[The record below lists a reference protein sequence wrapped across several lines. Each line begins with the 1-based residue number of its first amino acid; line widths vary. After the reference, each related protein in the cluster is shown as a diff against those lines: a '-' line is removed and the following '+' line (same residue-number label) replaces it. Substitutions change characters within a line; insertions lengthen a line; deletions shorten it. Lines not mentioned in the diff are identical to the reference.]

1 MALLSTATGMLGRG
15 AVGAAKGAG
24 ALFAAPDADALAAA
38 YVGGKVSS
46 AVGGIRSSVVGGVK
60 RMFGSETAPQQS
72 SGDSGSPRRS
82 QDQPLTEKTF
92 KQFEAKL
99 FSYMNSLIG
108 FSDQELQAMKDAEL
122 RNKERLAEQVQK
134 PGQPVKDKPERKG
147 FSDWMKLL
155 GLGTLAGFLGLAGLG
170 KLIEDTGKNLED
182 MDFTDVLKG
191 LGIGGSVIAA
201 IAARK
206 IVTSFAS
213 RVAAASAALKALAE
227 NAMKRI
233 KNAVRTP
240 GSPSKTKMTTYRG
253 KSVPVGT
260 VVRNK
265 AGRLVKIGPTG
276 AASFVAA
283 KDVKPS
289 DIKDLSSFKEAP
301 KAPPGSGKPGSPTK
315 AKEFTKANVAKSAK
329 ALVAKQGIKI
339 AAKSLPFG
347 LGTIL
352 GSFFAIQRL
361 AAGDYVGAGL
371 DFAAGVTAFKPG
383 LGTAASLAL
392 AATSIARDLALEYF
406 PDSDYANLDKSVTN
420 TIEEAIGDEVRA
432 LLKVGEGSKRETEDL
447 IQEQADV
454 STAAKAEGQRLGRG
468 SRQQRQQIAKDFGTD
483 ALKEA
488 RKSIQATPGRKKG
501 AVTAEELDQYF
512 YGGDDTEASSSLQQ
526 YREKLKSAETSRS
539 QSQSTVET
547 KPPTAAAP
555 TGITSDTQTVSQ
567 DAEGGVDVSSVN
579 VDAGTSQETVD
590 GGAGDMQKARSV
602 AASRSSQLA
611 SDKML
616 FARGA
621 ANPDPTY
628 MKASQLAMVS

>member
-46 AVGGIRSSVVGGVK
+46 AVGGIKSSVVGGVR

-92 KQFEAKL
+92 KQFETKL

-134 PGQPVKDKPERKG
+134 PGQPVKNKPERKG

-170 KLIEDTGKNLED
+170 KLIETVGKDLED

-201 IAARK
+201 ISTRK
-206 IVTSFAS
+206 IVTSFAA
-213 RVAAASAALKALAE
+213 RVAAASATLKKLVE

-233 KNAVRTP
+233 KNAVRLP

-260 VVRNK
+260 VVQNSR
-265 AGRLVKIGPTG
+265 GQLVKIGPTG
-276 AASFVAA
+276 AAPYVAA
-283 KDVKPS
+283 KDVKRS
-289 DIKDLSSFKEAP
+289 DIKKLSSFEDA
-301 KAPPGSGKPGSPTK
+301 KAPAGSGKPGSPTK
-315 AKEFTKANVAKSAK
+315 AKKFTMANVAKSAK

-347 LGTIL
+347 IGTIL

-406 PDSDYANLDKSVTN
+406 PDSDYASLDKSLTN

-454 STAAKAEGQRLGRG
+454 STAAREAGQRLGRG

-512 YGGDDTEASSSLQQ
+512 YGGDDTQASSSLQR
-526 YREKLKSAETSRS
+526 YREKLKNAEISQS

-555 TGITSDTQTVSQ
+555 AGITSDTQTVSQ

-579 VDAGTSQETVD
+579 IDAGTSQETVD

>member
-1 MALLSTATGMLGRG
+1 MALLSTATRMLGRG

-82 QDQPLTEKTF
+82 QEQPLTEKTF
-92 KQFEAKL
+92 KQFETKL

-134 PGQPVKDKPERKG
+134 SGQPVKNKPERKG

-170 KLIEDTGKNLED
+170 KLIETIGKDLED

-201 IAARK
+201 IATRK
-206 IVTSFAS
+206 IVTSFAA

-227 NAMKRI
+227 
-233 KNAVRTP
+233 
-240 GSPSKTKMTTYRG
+240 SKTKMTTYRG

-260 VVRNK
+260 VVQNSR
-265 AGRLVKIGPTG
+265 GQLVKIGPTG
-276 AASFVAA
+276 AAPFVAE
-283 KDVKPS
+283 KGFKPS
-289 DIKDLSSFKEAP
+289 DIKDLSSYPDA
-301 KAPPGSGKPGSPTK
+301 KAPAGSGKSGSPTK

-392 AATSIARDLALEYF
+392 AALSLTRDLALEYY
-406 PDSDYANLDKSVTN
+406 PDDDYANLDKSITN

-454 STAAKAEGQRLGRG
+454 SSAAREAGQRLGRG

-488 RKSIQATPGRKKG
+488 RESIQATPGRKKG

-512 YGGDDTEASSSLQQ
+512 YGGDDTQASSSLQR
-526 YREKLKSAETSRS
+526 YREKLKNAEISQS

-555 TGITSDTQTVSQ
+555 AGITSDTQTVSQ

-579 VDAGTSQETVD
+579 IDAGTSQETVD

>member
-82 QDQPLTEKTF
+82 QEQPLTEKTF
-92 KQFEAKL
+92 KQFETKL

-134 PGQPVKDKPERKG
+134 PGQPVKNKPERKG

-170 KLIEDTGKNLED
+170 KLIETLGKDLED

-201 IAARK
+201 IATRK
-206 IVTSFAS
+206 IVTSFAA
-213 RVAAASAALKALAE
+213 RVAAASAALKAL
-227 NAMKRI
+227 
-233 KNAVRTP
+233 
-240 GSPSKTKMTTYRG
+240 GSPSKTKMVKYRG
-253 KSVPVGT
+253 KMVPVGT
-260 VVRNK
+260 LFKNTAGQVVR
-265 AGRLVKIGPTG
+265 VSPTG
-276 AASFVAA
+276 AAPFAEKGSYSP
-283 KDVKPS
+283 KDVKE
-289 DIKDLSSFKEAP
+289 LSSFPDAK
-301 KAPPGSGKPGSPTK
+301 PPGSGKPGSPTK

-392 AATSIARDLALEYF
+392 AALSLTRDLALEYY
-406 PDSDYANLDKSVTN
+406 PDDDYANLDKSITN

-454 STAAKAEGQRLGRG
+454 SSAAREAGQRLGRG

-488 RKSIQATPGRKKG
+488 RESIQATPGRKKG

-512 YGGDDTEASSSLQQ
+512 YGGDDTQASSSLQR
-526 YREKLKSAETSRS
+526 YREKLKNAEISQS

-555 TGITSDTQTVSQ
+555 AGITSDTQTVSQ

>member
-82 QDQPLTEKTF
+82 QEQPLTEKTF
-92 KQFEAKL
+92 KQFETKL

-134 PGQPVKDKPERKG
+134 SGQPVKNKPERKG

-170 KLIEDTGKNLED
+170 KLIETLGKDLED

-201 IAARK
+201 IATRK
-206 IVTSFAS
+206 IVTSFAA

-233 KNAVRTP
+233 KNAVRPP

-265 AGRLVKIGPTG
+265 AGKLVKIGPTG
-276 AASFVAA
+276 AAPFVAE
-283 KDVKPS
+283 KGFKPS
-289 DIKDLSSFKEAP
+289 DIKDLSSYPDA
-301 KAPPGSGKPGSPTK
+301 KAPAGSGKSGSPTK

-392 AATSIARDLALEYF
+392 AALSLTRDLALEYY
-406 PDSDYANLDKSVTN
+406 PDDDYANLDKSITN

-454 STAAKAEGQRLGRG
+454 SSAAREAGQRLGRG

-488 RKSIQATPGRKKG
+488 RESIQATPGRKKG

-512 YGGDDTEASSSLQQ
+512 YGGDDTQASSSLQR
-526 YREKLKSAETSRS
+526 YREKLKNAEISQS

-555 TGITSDTQTVSQ
+555 AGITSDTQTVSQ

-579 VDAGTSQETVD
+579 IDAGTSQETVD